1 MGDGDCL
8 KQKIVSDRSVSLSH
22 ITVGAPGLFV
32 QSTYSVIKRNQSLI
46 SAPKLWDSATV
57 KDVSLGAMTCI

>member
-1 MGDGDCL
+1 MGDGDRL

-46 SAPKLWDSATV
+46 SAPKL
-57 KDVSLGAMTCI
+57 